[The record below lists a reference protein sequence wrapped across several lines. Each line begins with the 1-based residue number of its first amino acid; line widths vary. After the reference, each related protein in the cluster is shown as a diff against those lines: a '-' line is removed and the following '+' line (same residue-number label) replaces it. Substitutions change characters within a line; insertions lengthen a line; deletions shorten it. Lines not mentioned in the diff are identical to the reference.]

1 MEFEVVVNVL
11 NQCGFNLIR
20 HWTLGWA
27 HLEKVASIDLPR
39 SP

>member
-20 HWTLGWA
+20 HWTSNTP
-27 HLEKVASIDLPR
+27 EKIF
-39 SP
+39 